1 MSAAPA
7 PVNALSVDVE
17 DWFQVSAWDA
27 VIDRAAWDG
36 LECRVARNMRVLLD
50 LFDRRGVKAT
60 FFTLGWIADRHPE
73 VVADAHAAGHEIAS
87 HGYSHRLVSSL
98 DAETFR
104 SDLARTRTS
113 LEAAAPGCRVT
124 GFRAPS
130 FSFTRGTPWAFDV
143 LREEGYAFSSSV
155 FPVRHDRY
163 GIPDF
168 PRHPVR
174 LVDADGRA
182 LWEFPMTTWRVLGR
196 NVPAS
201 GGGWLRF
208 LPPAV
213 VHHAIRRVNAEGAPA
228 ILYLHP
234 WEVDPDQPRVRTAG
248 AAARF
253 RHYLNLDRTLGRLDG
268 LLRAFPWA
276 PVSDVLAALP
286 EEAAA
291 QAAPDWT
298 RS

>member
-1 MSAAPA
+1 VSRTPA
-7 PVNALSVDVE
+7 SSPVNALSVDVE
-17 DWFQVSAWDA
+17 DWFQVSAWDH

-36 LECRVARNMRVLLD
+36 LECRVAQNMRVLLD

-60 FFTLGWIADRHPE
+60 L
-73 VVADAHAAGHEIAS
+73 ADAHAAGHEIAS

-104 SDLARTRTS
+104 ADLARTRAS
-113 LEAAAPGCRVT
+113 LEAAAPCRVT

-130 FSFTRGTPWAFDV
+130 FSFTRDTPWAFDV

-174 LVDADGRA
+174 LEDAHGRA

-213 VHHAIRRVNAEGAPA
+213 VHHAIRSVNAEGVPA

-234 WEVDPDQPRVRTAG
+234 WEVDPHQPRVRTAG
-248 AAARF
+248 AGARF

-268 LLRAFPWA
+268 LLKAFPWA
-276 PVSDVLAALP
+276 PVSEVLASLSP
-286 EEAAA
+286 ETS
-291 QAAPDWT
+291 APAPAWT

>member
-1 MSAAPA
+1 MSAP

-17 DWFQVSAWDA
+17 DWFQVSAFEHLIDRSTWDA
-27 VIDRAAWDG
+27 

-73 VVADAHAAGHEIAS
+73 VVAEAHAAGHEIAS
-87 HGYSHRLVSSL
+87 HGYAHRLVSSL
-98 DAETFR
+98 TAEEFR
-104 SDLARTRTS
+104 ADLARTRAS
-113 LEAAAPGCRVT
+113 LEAAAPCRVT

-143 LREEGYAFSSSV
+143 LRAEGYAFSSSV

-168 PRHPVR
+168 PRVPVR
-174 LVDADGRA
+174 LEDPQGRA
-182 LWEFPMTTWRVLGR
+182 LWEFPMTTWHVLGR
-196 NVPAS
+196 NLPAS

-213 VHHAIRRVNAEGAPA
+213 IHHAIRRVNSDGVPA

-234 WEVDPDQPRVRTAG
+234 WEVDPEQPRVRGAG
-248 AAARF
+248 AATRF
-253 RHYLNLDRTLGRLDG
+253 RHYVNLGKTLSRLDA
-268 LLRAFPWA
+268 LLQTFPWA

-286 EEAAA
+286 ATAAA
-291 QAAPDWT
+291 VEAPAWA
-298 RS
+298 RG

>member
-1 MSAAPA
+1 MTAM
-7 PVNALSVDVE
+7 VNALSVDVE
-17 DWFQVSAWDA
+17 DWFQVSAFDGL
-27 VIDRAAWDG
+27 IDRAAWDG

-73 VVADAHAAGHEIAS
+73 VVAEAHAAGHEIAS
-87 HGYSHRLVSSL
+87 HGYAHRLVSSL
-98 DAETFR
+98 TAEEFR
-104 SDLARTRTS
+104 ADLARTRAS
-113 LEAAAPGCRVT
+113 LEAAAPCRVT

-130 FSFTRGTPWAFDV
+130 FSFTRATPWAFDV
-143 LREEGYAFSSSV
+143 LRESGYAFSSSV

-168 PRHPVR
+168 PRAPVR
-174 LVDADGRA
+174 LEDAEGRA

-196 NVPAS
+196 NLPAS

-208 LPPAV
+208 LPPV
-213 VHHAIRRVNAEGAPA
+213 VIHHAIRRVNKDGAPA

-234 WEVDPDQPRVRTAG
+234 WEVDPDQPRVRQAG
-248 AAARF
+248 AATRF
-253 RHYLNLDRTLGRLDG
+253 RHYVNLSKTVARLDA
-268 LLRAFPWA
+268 LLREFAWA

-286 EEAAA
+286 AGASA
-291 QAAPDWT
+291 QAPAWT
-298 RS
+298 RG

>member
-1 MSAAPA
+1 MSP
-7 PVNALSVDVE
+7 PPLNALSVDVE
-17 DWFQVSAWDA
+17 DWFQVSAFDD
-27 VIDRAAWDG
+27 VIDRASWDR
-36 LECRVARNMRVLLD
+36 LECRVAANVRRLLD

-60 FFTLGWIADRHPE
+60 FFTLGWIADRHPG
-73 VVADAHAAGHEIAS
+73 VVAEAAAAGHEIAS
-87 HGYSHRLVSSL
+87 HGYSHRLVSRL
-98 DAETFR
+98 TADEFR
-104 SDLARTRTS
+104 ADLARTKAS
-113 LEAAAPGCRVT
+113 LEAAAPCRVT

-143 LREEGYAFSSSV
+143 LRAEGYAFSSSV
-155 FPVRHDRY
+155 FPVQHDRY

-168 PRHPVR
+168 PRTPVR
-174 LVDADGRA
+174 LVDGSGRA

-213 VHHAIRRVNAEGAPA
+213 IHHAIRRVNADGVPA

-234 WEVDPDQPRVRTAG
+234 WEVDPEQPRVHAAG
-248 AAARF
+248 RATRF
-253 RHYLNLDRTLGRLDG
+253 RHYVNLDQTLTRLDG
-268 LLRAFPWA
+268 LLRAFAWA
-276 PVSDVLAALP
+276 PVSAVLAALP
-286 EEAAA
+286 PGAAA
-291 QAAPDWT
+291 VEAPAWT